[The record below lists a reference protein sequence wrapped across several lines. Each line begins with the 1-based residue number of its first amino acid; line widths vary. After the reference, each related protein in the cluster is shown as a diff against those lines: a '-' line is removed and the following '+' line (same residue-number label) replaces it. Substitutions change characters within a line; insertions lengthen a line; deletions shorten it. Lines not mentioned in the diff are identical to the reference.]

1 MMPTVETANS
11 LFQQP
16 WWLDA
21 TSPGGWGEAVVE
33 RGGEVVARLPYTIS
47 RRYGLKVLGQPPL
60 TLFLGPWLAP
70 AGEVKTSTRIGREK
84 ELLSELIDRLPPHDI
99 FAQTMHYSCANWLPF
114 HWRGFTQT
122 TRYSYVIE
130 DLSDSD
136 AIWNGLEGSARRN
149 IRKAQKT
156 LEVRHDLGV
165 GQLLRLAELTY
176 RRQGKGSPYEA
187 AVLERVDDAARRRQQ
202 CRAFFAVD
210 NDQRVHAGLYLVWDD
225 ESAYYLM
232 GGVDDELGSSGA
244 MSLVVWSAIR
254 FASTV
259 TRRFD
264 FEGSII
270 ESIERFF
277 RKFGATQRPY
287 SQLMHL
293 SRRAKVL
300 LTGHQLMR
308 AVLGIED
315 ERSARLLPL

>member
-1 MMPTVETANS
+1 MDDVAAANS

-21 TSPGGWGEAVVE
+21 TAPGAWGEATVE
-33 RGGEVVARLPYTIS
+33 RGGELVARLPYTIGK
-47 RRYGLKVLGQPPL
+47 RFGLTVLGQPPMS
-60 TLFLGPWLAP
+60 LFLGPWLAP
-70 AGEVKTSTRIGREK
+70 SGEVKQSTRLGREK
-84 ELLSELIDRLPPHDI
+84 ELLTELIDQLPRHDV
-99 FAQTMHYSCANWLPF
+99 FAQTMHYGCANWLPF

-130 DLSDSD
+130 DLGDPD
-136 AIWNGLEGSARRN
+136 ALWNGLEGSARRN
-149 IRKAQKT
+149 IRKAEKT
-156 LEVRHDLGV
+156 LEMRHDLGV
-165 GQLLRLAELTY
+165 EQLLRLAALTY
-176 RRQGKGSPYEA
+176 RRQGKSSPYDP
-187 AVLERVDDAARRRQQ
+187 AVLERVEAAGRRRRQG
-202 CRAFFAVD
+202 RGFFAVD
-210 NDQRVHAGLYLVWDD
+210 EAERVHAALYLVWDD
-225 ESAYYLM
+225 ESAYYLV

-244 MSLVVWSAIR
+244 MSLAVWSAIR

-277 RKFGATQRPY
+277 RKFGPTQRPY

-293 SRRAKVL
+293 SRRARVL
-300 LTGHQLMR
+300 LTGHQLVR
-308 AVLGIED
+308 AVLGLED